1 MPNFSRI
8 QAQTEDILKTLDVDR
23 FSTSLATPS
32 RSDRPSISLKR
43 TFSTTS
49 RPESSISATFPSFE
63 DNSPTE
69 VQRVDMAEGHMLSS
83 KKRRKVTFDD
93 RVSLMGN
100 NENNNPDP
108 TALQHTN
115 KALLGLSPE
124 KQNILQSRA
133 RPTESLSTHRFWR
146 NL

>member
-1 MPNFSRI
+1 
-8 QAQTEDILKTLDVDR
+8 
-23 FSTSLATPS
+23 
-32 RSDRPSISLKR
+32 
-43 TFSTTS
+43 
-49 RPESSISATFPSFE
+49 
-63 DNSPTE
+63 
-69 VQRVDMAEGHMLSS
+69 MAEGHMLSS

-133 RPTESLSTHRFWR
+133 RPTESLSTHRFLEELMKR
-146 NL
+146 QEAKFIAQFDILQQQLEDQAQEIKQLKQEHQLLRLQLRR